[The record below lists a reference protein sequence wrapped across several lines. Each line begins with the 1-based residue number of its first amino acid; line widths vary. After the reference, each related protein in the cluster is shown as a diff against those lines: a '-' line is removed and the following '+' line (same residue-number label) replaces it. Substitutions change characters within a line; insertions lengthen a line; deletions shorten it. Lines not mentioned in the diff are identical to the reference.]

1 MHPKQE
7 ELEERM
13 ALLCQELDN
22 HLEDIYGSRYRI
34 HPNRLKRGQGSNPSF
49 DGLFSTSMAFTLGY
63 GSKYGRGYV
72 VNVEVRTLDKVSQYD
87 TIHITSSAFAF
98 LKDKLGEYFPDH
110 DLDVVQDGNV
120 MKIVGDFGLGEV

>member
-13 ALLCQELDN
+13 ALLCQDLDN
-22 HLEDIYGSRYRI
+22 HLEDIYGDRYKI

-63 GSKYGRGYV
+63 GSKYGRGYIV
-72 VNVEVRTLDKVSQYD
+72 DVEVRTLDKVSQYD
-87 TIHITSSAFAF
+87 RIHITSTAFAF
-98 LKDKLGEYFPDH
+98 LKTKLKEYFPDH
-110 DLDVVQDGNV
+110 DLDVVQDGPV
-120 MKIVGDFGLGEV
+120 MKVVGDFGLGEV

>member
-7 ELEERM
+7 ELEARM
-13 ALLCQELDN
+13 AVMCQDLDN
-22 HLEDIYGSRYRI
+22 YLEDIYGSRYKI

-49 DGLFSTSMAFTLGY
+49 DGLFATSMAFTLGY

-98 LKDKLGEYFPDH
+98 LKSKLSEYFPGH
-110 DLDVVQDGNV
+110 ELDVVQDGAV
-120 MKIVGDFGLGEV
+120 MKIIGDFELGEV

>member
-22 HLEDIYGSRYRI
+22 HLEDIYGSRYKV

-49 DGLFSTSMAFTLGY
+49 DGLFSTSTAFTLGY
-63 GSKYGRGYV
+63 GSKFGRGYI

-87 TIHITSSAFAF
+87 SIHITSSAFAF
-98 LKDKLGEYFPDH
+98 LKSKLPTYFPDH
-110 DLDVVQDGNV
+110 DLDIVQDGNV
-120 MKIVGDFGLGEV
+120 IKIVGDFGLGEV

>member
-13 ALLCQELDN
+13 SLLCQELDN
-22 HLEDIYGSRYRI
+22 HLEDIYGERYAV
-34 HPNRLKRGQGSNPSF
+34 HPNRLKRGQGANPSY

-63 GSKYGRGYV
+63 GSRYGRGYV

-87 TIHITSSAFAF
+87 TIHITSTAFAF
-98 LKDKLGEYFPDH
+98 LKSKLKEYSPDH
-110 DLDVVQDGNV
+110 NLDVVQDGNV
-120 MKIVGDFGLGEV
+120 MKIIGDFSLGEV

>member
-22 HLEDIYGSRYRI
+22 HLEDIYGDRYKI

-63 GSKYGRGYV
+63 GSKFGRGYI
-72 VNVEVRTLDKVSQYD
+72 VNVEVSTTASTSHPPHLHFSR
-87 TIHITSSAFAF
+87 TSSRTT
-98 LKDKLGEYFPDH
+98 FPTMIWTWSRM
-110 DLDVVQDGNV
+110 DL
-120 MKIVGDFGLGEV
+120 

>member
-13 ALLCQELDN
+13 ALLCQALDN
-22 HLEDIYGSRYRI
+22 HLEDLYGDHYAV

-87 TIHITSSAFAF
+87 SVHITSSAFAF
-98 LKDKLGEYFPDH
+98 LKGNLNKFFPDH
-110 DLDVVQDGNV
+110 ELDVVQDGNV
-120 MKIVGDFGLGEV
+120 MKIIGDFALGEV